1 MKYLVILLAAIL
13 SVSCNQKEEKPV
25 LPPAEQPAKQAA
37 LTDKPCDADFDT
49 FFKKFRSDSIFQ
61 REHIKFPLKNTY
73 LNSDGNYEVVRKDI
87 TILTHK
93 FLDFATDKE
102 AAAMVNGAFTISIEK
117 QKDSVFYQTRGKD
130 NGIYA
135 DIKFAF
141 IDGCWYLV
149 AIEDSST

>member
-1 MKYLVILLAAIL
+1 MKHLMILLTAIL
-13 SVSCNQKEEKPV
+13 CFSCNQKEEKPV

-37 LTDKPCDADFDT
+37 LNNKPCDADFDT
-49 FFKKFRSDSIFQ
+49 FFKKFQTDSIFQ

-73 LNSDGNYEVVRKDI
+73 LNSGGDYEVVRKDI

-102 AAAMVNGAFTISIEK
+102 AAAMENGAFTIAIEK
-117 QKDSVFYQTRGKD
+117 QKDSVFYQTRGID
-130 NGIYA
+130 NGIHA

-141 IDGCWYLV
+141 KYGCWYLV